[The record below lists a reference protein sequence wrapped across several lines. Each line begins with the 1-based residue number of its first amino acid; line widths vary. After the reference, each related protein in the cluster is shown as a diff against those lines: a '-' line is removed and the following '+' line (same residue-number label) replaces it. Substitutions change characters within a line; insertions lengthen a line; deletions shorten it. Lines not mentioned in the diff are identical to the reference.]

1 MLALK
6 IFGGIIFF
14 YGLLSLIRDFI
25 DEYTYKKVNNN
36 IKIYITLEK
45 IDENLEYFVRE
56 ISNIKR
62 KNQFRNI
69 SIINLDK
76 ENDDDI
82 ILQKLKDEEINIK
95 IINNEELIQRIN
107 KNCY

>member
-6 IFGGIIFF
+6 IFGGIIFC
-14 YGLLSLIRDFI
+14 YGLLSLIRDI
-25 DEYTYKKVNNN
+25 VDEYTYKKANNN
-36 IKIYITLEK
+36 MKIYITLEK

-56 ISNIKR
+56 ISNMKR

-76 ENDDDI
+76 QNENDI

-95 IINNEELIQRIN
+95 IINNEELIKRIN
-107 KNCY
+107 KSCY